1 MTPTLFGR
9 WQTRLLLFAIVGSIV
24 SLPFFIATNN
34 NPVFFILLAYLAG
47 IGLIWDIGYNYLQQY
62 RWDHDWPAAL
72 QLLAGLWEAIFFALL
87 YQLAPLPGIN
97 ADSTPLWLFALHY
110 SVVWLAMFMV
120 SQSLMRLIFPHW
132 RFNGGQ
138 WL

>member
-1 MTPTLFGR
+1 M
-9 WQTRLLLFAIVGSIV
+9 LFAIVGSLV
-24 SLPFFIATNN
+24 SIPLFLLTGN

-47 IGLIWDIGYNYLQQY
+47 IGLIWDVLYNYFQQY

-72 QLLAGLWEAIFFALL
+72 QLLAGLWEAIFFAAL
-87 YQLAPLPGIN
+87 YKLVPLPGIDAEN
-97 ADSTPLWLFALHY
+97 TPLWLFGLHY
-110 SVVWLAMFMV
+110 SAVWLAMFTV
-120 SQSLMRLIFPHW
+120 SQSLMRVFFPRW